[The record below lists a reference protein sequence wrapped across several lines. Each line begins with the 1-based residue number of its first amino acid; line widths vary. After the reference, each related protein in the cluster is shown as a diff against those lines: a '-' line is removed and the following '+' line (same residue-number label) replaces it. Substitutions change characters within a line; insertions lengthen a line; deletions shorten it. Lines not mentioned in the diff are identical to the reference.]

1 MKEISL
7 FIISVTDIVFTD
19 DFLASDFVYK
29 HTHVCVHT
37 HDTFSL
43 SLVLWFLFLYLSSR
57 WNLFWYKE

>member
-29 HTHVCVHT
+29 HTHVCAHT
-37 HDTFSL
+37 RYIFSFSCFVVFISL
-43 SLVLWFLFLYLSSR
+43 SFIQVEFVLV
-57 WNLFWYKE
+57 